1 MSFGVFRLLLAL
13 FVTIAH
19 LSPVISINIGAY
31 SVSAFF
37 IISGYLMTYIL
48 NTTYG
53 FTYVGLRK
61 YYINR
66 FLRIYPLYFLVLIM
80 TLIFLSFTNAEEVA
94 FGLNNALK
102 IPQTFVSWLHN
113 ITIIGIGPYFN
124 SNLEPSRLI
133 PPAWALHNELIFY
146 IVIPFTARNFK
157 ITLAWFCI
165 SIGLVSFLII
175 TSADWPSRYY
185 TLQASSLPFS
195 LGALLYYLKDNV
207 KIKKLIQSKN
217 LLIFSLILFLV
228 TCFIPRIF
236 MHNLFPKAMGYT
248 FYINMMFS
256 FMVVAGLSE

>member
-80 TLIFLSFTNAEEVA
+80 TLIFF
-94 FGLNNALK
+94 FFNNALK
-102 IPQTFVSWLHN
+102 ITQTFVSWLHN

-146 IVIPFTARNFK
+146 
-157 ITLAWFCI
+157 
-165 SIGLVSFLII
+165 
-175 TSADWPSRYY
+175 
-185 TLQASSLPFS
+185 
-195 LGALLYYLKDNV
+195 
-207 KIKKLIQSKN
+207 
-217 LLIFSLILFLV
+217 
-228 TCFIPRIF
+228 
-236 MHNLFPKAMGYT
+236 
-248 FYINMMFS
+248 
-256 FMVVAGLSE
+256 